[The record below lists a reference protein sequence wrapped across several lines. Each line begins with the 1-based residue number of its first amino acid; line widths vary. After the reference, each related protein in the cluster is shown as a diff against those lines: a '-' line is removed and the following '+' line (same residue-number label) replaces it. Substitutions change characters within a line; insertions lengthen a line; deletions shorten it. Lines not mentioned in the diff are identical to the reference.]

1 MSISKET
8 INQKHSVMN
17 TTELQSN
24 VIRCYQNLR
33 QAIIN
38 AEKHPNDELYEM
50 GEMHAADVYDEA
62 LIASFLAETEERSK
76 SEESG
81 ELPF

>member
-1 MSISKET
+1 
-8 INQKHSVMN
+8 MN

-50 GEMHAADVYDEA
+50 HAADVYDEA

>member
-1 MSISKET
+1 
-8 INQKHSVMN
+8 MN
-17 TTELQSN
+17 TTELQSE

-38 AEKHPNDELYEM
+38 AEKHPNDEFYEM
-50 GEMHAADVYDEA
+50 SEMHVSDMYDDA
-62 LIASFLAETEERSK
+62 LIASFLAENEERRRSK
-76 SEESG
+76 ESG

>member
-1 MSISKET
+1 MS
-8 INQKHSVMN
+8 
-17 TTELQSN
+17 TTELQSM
-24 VIRCYQNLR
+24 VVRCYQNLR
-33 QAIIN
+33 QAIID

-50 GEMHAADVYDEA
+50 SEMHASDMYDEA
-62 LIASFLAETEERSK
+62 LIASFLAEIEERRK